1 MGEAIPCKGD
11 KEPFALKGCPLGE
24 CKAPESWQVL
34 MGKIWRAFF
43 FGGVGVGVGDVFGC
57 CELKFL

>member
-43 FGGVGVGVGDVFGC
+43 FGGGGGWGWGMYLDVVS
-57 CELKFL
+57 